1 MAVRKRFIKC
11 DTVINKAITKMNKQL
26 YIPRGRCVLIKMHDE
41 WLWKYKTAFY
51 IDNKP
56 VSGRGP

>member
-1 MAVRKRFIKC
+1 MAVGRCFIKC

-26 YIPRGRCVLIKMHDE
+26 YIPRRRYVLIKMHDE

-56 VSGRGP
+56 ASDRGP